1 MNVCIVRFLYYS
13 VHEYYAIKLH
23 FAFFFL
29 AVDGGWEMGLRVSAS
44 SRVSIYSLWDYAGVH
59 CNKGNV
65 LYRHSFIDNLT
76 NIRNVVPHDFALISL
91 KLIFIT
97 YSFDTVCYTCKI
109 I

>member
-1 MNVCIVRFLYYS
+1 MNMIHQWIK
-13 VHEYYAIKLH
+13 HEYYAIKLH

-76 NIRNVVPHDFALISL
+76 NIRSCINDVSN
-91 KLIFIT
+91 
-97 YSFDTVCYTCKI
+97 S
-109 I
+109 